1 MSIAARVK
9 ATREALGLTQVELA
23 EKVGTSQQSI
33 EQLENGKTKRPR
45 YLPELVNILG
55 VSMDWILSGNSDS
68 NTPLTP
74 KNSNN
79 KAYPHISWTRA
90 IIYSESMD
98 PNILN
103 GADEWFESEIDIIGN
118 GFWLT
123 VEGDS
128 MTSPAGQSVPE
139 GHMILVDSGR
149 EAKNNNLVIAKLLNT
164 NELTFKK
171 LITEGPNKFLK
182 GLNPTWPNIEINDNC
197 KIIGVVVEARIRL
210 I

>member
-68 NTPLTP
+68 NTPLMP

-90 IIYSESMD
+90 IRYSESMD